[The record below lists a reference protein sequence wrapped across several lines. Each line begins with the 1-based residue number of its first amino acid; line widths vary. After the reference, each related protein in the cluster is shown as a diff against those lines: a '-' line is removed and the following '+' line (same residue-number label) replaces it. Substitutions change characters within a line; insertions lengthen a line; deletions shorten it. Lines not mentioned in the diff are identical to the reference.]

1 MAKEQIL
8 IVDDEENIR
17 RTIRAILED
26 EGYAVRE
33 AASGSEAFV
42 QLQDGQVDLV
52 ITDVWMEDVD
62 GLQVIDFV
70 RNAGLDCEI
79 IVISGHATIEV
90 AVSATRKGAID
101 FLEKP
106 LSFEKLLL
114 AISNALKHRQL
125 KLGNRWLVAHAT
137 GTISLIGHSPA
148 HQKLVHDIE
157 LAAPSDGR
165 VLIYGE
171 NGSGKE
177 VVARTLHLKSMRAN
191 MPLVDVNCA
200 AIPDEL
206 IESELFGHV
215 KGAFTG
221 ASENKKGKFE
231 VASGGTLFLDEIG
244 DMSVRTQAKVLRV
257 LQENAVTPVGSTRY
271 INVDVRI
278 IAATNKQLPE
288 EIAAGRF
295 RQDLYYRLNVIEL
308 HVPPLRERR
317 PDIPLLIDHF
327 VNRFAQ
333 LKRVAP
339 KTFSENAMGL
349 LTGYRWP
356 GNVRELE
363 NLVERLMIM
372 ARGDVITPED
382 LPAPINP
389 ARKNDTEH
397 DPVKLKDARD
407 VFEQGHIHRIINLAG
422 GNMSR
427 AAEMLGI
434 ERSHLYKKIKQ
445 FDSPGAGGRDPEPS

>member
-26 EGYAVRE
+26 EGYDVRE
-33 AASGSEAFV
+33 AASGSEAFA

-70 RNAGLDCEI
+70 KNAGLDCEI

-114 AISNALKHRQL
+114 SISNALKHRQL
-125 KLGNRWLVAHAT
+125 KLGNRWLVAHAS
-137 GTISLIGHSPA
+137 GAIRLIGQSPA
-148 HQKLVHDIE
+148 YQKLLHDIE

-177 VVARTLHLKSMRAN
+177 VVARTLHLKSMRAD

-206 IESELFGHV
+206 IESELFGHI
-215 KGAFTG
+215 KGSFTG
-221 ASENKKGKFE
+221 ASENKKGKFV

-244 DMSVRTQAKVLRV
+244 DMSVRTQAKVLRA
-257 LQENAVTPVGSTRY
+257 LQENAVTPVGGTRSMD
-271 INVDVRI
+271 VDVRI
-278 IAATNKQLPE
+278 IAATNKQIPE

-317 PDIPLLIDHF
+317 EDIPLLIEHF
-327 VNRFAQ
+327 VNRFVQ
-333 LKRVAP
+333 LKRVPP
-339 KTFSENAMGL
+339 KVFSENAMAL
-349 LTGYRWP
+349 LMAYRWP

-372 ARGDVITPED
+372 ARDETILPDD

-389 ARKNDTEH
+389 AARQGMDH

-407 VFEQGHIHRIINLAG
+407 VFEQEHIRRVISMAE

-427 AAEMLGI
+427 AAELLGI
-434 ERSHLYKKIKQ
+434 ERSHLYKKVKQ
-445 FDSPGAGGRDPEPS
+445 LDSGNGRGKDTNP